1 MTTPQSRLTATHRAW
16 ALTAVLGVAVVGL
29 VVLTLPYDVLDPSL
43 ELRWLLLALG
53 MAMAERCRVHL
64 QVGRETLSFTLAE
77 LPTVVGLFFVW
88 PVGVILARIV
98 GTGLALVSAHS
109 RNPLKLVFNVAS
121 GAVEAGMAVLAF
133 HLVLPVVGL
142 DSTWTYAAAL
152 GSMLLGSTFGVAMV
166 WTIIRVYEGGRGSD
180 TLGESMVGGL
190 PLAIANSSIALFVVA
205 LLRVRPE
212 VVWIALLPIVVLVIT
227 YRAYIKQLRHRH
239 ALDFLYDTAVEAQG
253 QPEAHDALLSL
264 VRRARVHLDAQVAE
278 LVVLPDPARAKG
290 TGPHRAIVVSVGPG
304 DIDEVRNCTVEDLPL
319 EVREVLRAG
328 DGPEDS
334 VGPQEIWTRATGT
347 TSGPILL
354 RVRGPVSNVVTFD
367 ETDLEVMRS
376 LTRLVTM
383 TMDRAQLAELKA
395 AFLTA
400 VSHELRTPLTVVLG
414 TASTLRAR
422 GDQISEEDRAWF
434 LLRLEDQAHRLD
446 RLLGDLLD
454 LDRLN
459 RGVIE
464 ARRRLVDL
472 VPLVE
477 RAVRTLD
484 VEHHDIEITADTV
497 LAEVDPSLTERILEN
512 LIKNAVKY
520 TPKGTSIRIGLER
533 EGDDI
538 VLRVDDEGAGVPEDL
553 RASILDPFV
562 RIDDN
567 HPQPGTGIGL
577 TLVRQFAR
585 LHDGDV
591 TIEESPAGGARV
603 VVRLR
608 DNNVPEPP
616 HERLLPA

>member
-1 MTTPQSRLTATHRAW
+1 MATPQPRVTATHRAW
-16 ALTAVLGVAVVGL
+16 AVTAVLGMAVVGL
-29 VVLTLPYDVLDPSL
+29 VLLTFPYGVVDSGL
-43 ELRWLLLALG
+43 EMPWLLLALG
-53 MAMAERCRVHL
+53 MAAGERFRVHL
-64 QVGRETLSFTLAE
+64 HVGRETVSFTLAE
-77 LPTVVGLFFVW
+77 LPTVVGLFLVW
-88 PVGVILARIV
+88 PAGVILARVV
-98 GTGLALVSAHS
+98 GTALALVSVHS
-109 RNPLKLVFNVAS
+109 RSPLKLAFNVAS
-121 GAVEAGMAVLAF
+121 GAFEAGVAVVAF
-133 HLVLPVVGL
+133 QVLLPLTGA
-142 DSTWTYAAAL
+142 DSSWTYAAAL
-152 GSMLLGSTFGVAMV
+152 GAMLAGGLVGIVMV
-166 WTIIRVYEGGRGSD
+166 WGIIQIYEGDRGPDSLR
-180 TLGESMVGGL
+180 TSLAGGL
-190 PLAIANSSIALFVVA
+190 PLVVTNTSIALFVVA
-205 LLRVRPE
+205 LLRIRPE
-212 VVWIALLPIVVLVIT
+212 MVWIALLPVVVLVTT

-239 ALDFLYDTAVEAQG
+239 AMDFLYDTAVEAQG
-253 QPEAHDALLSL
+253 QPEHEEALLAL
-264 VRRARVHLDAQVAE
+264 VRRARVHLDARVAE
-278 LVVLPDPARAKG
+278 LVVVPARGGAAVADTSG
-290 TGPHRAIVVSVGPG
+290 ATVVSVGPG
-304 DIDEVRNCTVEDLPL
+304 DVDEVRNCTVEDLPL
-319 EVREVLRAG
+319 EVRELLRRT
-328 DGPEDS
+328 DGPDDS
-334 VGPQEIWTRATGT
+334 VEPREIWTRAAGT
-347 TSGPILL
+347 ASGPILL
-354 RVRGPVSNVVTFD
+354 RVRGPLGNAVAFD

-434 LLRLEDQAHRLD
+434 LLRLEDQARRLD
-446 RLLGDLLD
+446 RLLSDLLD

-484 VEHHDIEITADTV
+484 VEHHDIEISADTV
-497 LAEVDPSLTERILEN
+497 LAEVDPSLTERIVEN

-520 TPKGTSIRIGLER
+520 SPRGTSITIGLER
-533 EGDDI
+533 EGDDV